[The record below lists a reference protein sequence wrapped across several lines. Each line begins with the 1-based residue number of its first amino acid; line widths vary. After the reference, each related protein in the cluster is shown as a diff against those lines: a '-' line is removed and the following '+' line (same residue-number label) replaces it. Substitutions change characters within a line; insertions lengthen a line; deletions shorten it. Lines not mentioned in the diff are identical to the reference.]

1 MKTVTGFNFPNF
13 GVLVFGF
20 ALDLCCSTPTN
31 DPLLNCQATY
41 MYSLSNPGHS
51 SLKDA
56 LTLNYEGIY
65 SLSFPQLALFQPS
78 STE

>member
-1 MKTVTGFNFPNF
+1 MKTVAGFKFPNF
-13 GVLVFGF
+13 GILVFDF

-31 DPLLNCQATY
+31 DPLLNCQARY

-56 LTLNYEGIY
+56 LTLNYEGIH

>member
-1 MKTVTGFNFPNF
+1 MKTVAGFKFPNF
-13 GVLVFGF
+13 GILVFDF

-31 DPLLNCQATY
+31 DPLLNCRARY

-51 SLKDA
+51 SLEGA
-56 LTLNYEGIY
+56 LTLKYEGIR
-65 SLSFPQLALFQPS
+65 SLSFPQRALFQPS